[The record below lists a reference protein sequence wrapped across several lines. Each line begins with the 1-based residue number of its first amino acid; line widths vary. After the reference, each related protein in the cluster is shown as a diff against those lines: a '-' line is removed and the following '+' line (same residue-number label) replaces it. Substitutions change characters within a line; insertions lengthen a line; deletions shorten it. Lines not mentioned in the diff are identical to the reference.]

1 MPKILLID
9 DEQPILES
17 LEMFFSEKG
26 HRTITAASAGE
37 GIQAFDAH
45 SPDVVILDIHLPD
58 RSGYEVLDYLG
69 ARPDPPKIIMI
80 TAYHDMGAAIRSI
93 KGGAYDYIHKPLDA
107 DEIEASVEKALR
119 TLAAEKKSAP
129 SLKIAS
135 DGADNLLIGKSRPM
149 MEVFKMIGVL
159 CQGAAAVLI
168 QGETG
173 TGKELI
179 ARVIHQNSPNS
190 REPFITVDCSAVVE
204 SLLESELFGHE
215 KGAFTGATKTKLG
228 KIELSGRGAL
238 FLDEIGELP
247 LGLQSKLLGFLERR
261 EFFRVGGQFPQQ
273 AHCRIIAATNRD
285 LNQMVQ
291 KGLLRQDVFY
301 RLKVVTLHVP
311 PLRERLE
318 DIPDLA
324 GHFLQKFSQAMG
336 KPFLRLQ
343 DGVISRLMS
352 HHWTGNVRELKN
364 VILAAVV
371 RSRGSVILLEEVEKV
386 MFANQADQVA
396 GPGSDPA
403 LADMERR
410 HILRVLGQVK
420 WNRTQAARLL
430 GVSLPTLRSKIR
442 KYRIDPS
449 SPD

>member
-1 MPKILLID
+1 MPKILVID

-26 HRTITAASAGE
+26 YRTMTASSAEE
-37 GIQAFDAH
+37 GIQAFDLH

-58 RSGYEVLDYLG
+58 RSGYEVLDHLG
-69 ARPDPPKIIMI
+69 ARPHPPKIIMI
-80 TAYHDMGAAIRSI
+80 TAHHDMEAAIRSI

-107 DEIEASVEKALR
+107 DEIESSVQKALR
-119 TLAAEKKSAP
+119 ALAAEKKSGP
-129 SLKIAS
+129 SLKIVS
-135 DGADNLLIGKSRPM
+135 DGAENVLIGKSRPM
-149 MEVFKMIGVL
+149 MEVFKTIGVL

-179 ARVIHQNSPNS
+179 ARAIHQKSPNS
-190 REPFITVDCSAVVE
+190 GEPFITVDCSAVVE

-215 KGAFTGATKTKLG
+215 KGAFTGAAKTKLG
-228 KIELSGRGAL
+228 KIELAGRGAL

-247 LGLQSKLLGFLERR
+247 LGLQSKFLGFLERR
-261 EFFRVGGQFPQQ
+261 EFFRVGGQYPHK

-285 LNQMVQ
+285 LNVMVQ

-311 PLRERLE
+311 PLRDRLE
-318 DIPDLA
+318 DVPDLA
-324 GHFLQKFSQAMG
+324 GHFLHKFSQAMG

-343 DGVISRLMS
+343 DGVVPRLMN
-352 HHWTGNVRELKN
+352 HCWTGNVRELKN

-371 RSRGSVILLEEVEKV
+371 RARGSVILLEEIEKV
-386 MFANQADQVA
+386 MSANQAGQSI

-403 LADMERR
+403 LADLERR
-410 HILRVLGQVK
+410 HILKVLGQVK
-420 WNRTQAARLL
+420 WNRTMAARLL

-442 KYRIDPS
+442 KYQIEPS
-449 SPD
+449 SPE